1 VNLIDKSILCA
12 LVKHLH
18 KPYNKNPLN
27 ISNEM
32 LAIFLILNLFL
43 LANVVN
49 AYTVPTYLTQM
60 QKDRINYIIQHPKTS
75 IEMRTKINKI
85 LFIYYKQWAIAKAI
99 QFKELH
105 KHKCRNIQYNECVM
119 FALMGLYKSIL
130 KFDGKHAFTV
140 YAYLHIKG
148 ELYKGMT
155 EQQPINILPKSYLR
169 KKHLLEETKKI
180 HNVYMKP
187 VYLGFDDYKLNK
199 NGQSANNNILLES
212 IETKERL
219 VNTWEKINRLPSF
232 QRRIFHY
239 KYSHDLHEV
248 RTNKDV
254 AELMECSEEWIRQN
268 IVKSINTIVNM

>member
-1 VNLIDKSILCA
+1 VNLIDKSILCY
-12 LVKHLH
+12 LEKHLY

-32 LAIFLILNLFL
+32 IAIFLLFL
-43 LANVVN
+43 FVN
-49 AYTVPTYLTQM
+49 LTYAFTQTCYLTQM

-99 QFKELH
+99 QFKQLH
-105 KHKCRNIQYNECVM
+105 KHKCRNIALNECAL
-119 FALMGLYKSIL
+119 FALAGLYKSIL

-140 YAYLHIKG
+140 YSYLHIKG

-169 KKHLLEETKKI
+169 KKHLLEESKKI
-180 HNVYMKP
+180 QNLYMKP
-187 VYLGFDDYKLNK
+187 IYVGFDDYKLDKNIQSSNK
-199 NGQSANNNILLES
+199 NILLETM
-212 IETKERL
+212 EAKERL
-219 VNTWEKINRLPSF
+219 IKTWEKINRLPSF

-239 KYSHDLHEV
+239 KYSHDFHEV
-248 RTNKDV
+248 RTNKRI
-254 AELMECSEEWIRQN
+254 AELMECSEECVRKN
-268 IVKSINTIVNM
+268 IVKSIDTIMTL

>member
-32 LAIFLILNLFL
+32 LAIFLL
-43 LANVVN
+43 LGIFFYGAN
-49 AYTVPTYLTQM
+49 AYTGPTYLTQM
-60 QKDRINYIIQHPKTS
+60 QKDRINYIIQHPQTP
-75 IEMRTKINKI
+75 IAIRTKINKI

-99 QFKELH
+99 QFKQLH
-105 KHKCRNIQYNECVM
+105 KHKCRNIALNECAL
-119 FALMGLYKSIL
+119 FALAGLHKSIL

-169 KKHLLEETKKI
+169 KKHLLEESKKI

-187 VYLGFDDYKLNK
+187 IYIGFDDYKLNK
-199 NGQSANNNILLES
+199 NGQSANNNILLETA
-212 IETKERL
+212 ETKENL
-219 VNTWEKINRLPSF
+219 MKIWENINRLPPF

-239 KYSHDLHEV
+239 KYSHDFNMI
-248 RTNKDV
+248 RSNKHV
-254 AELMECSEEWIRQN
+254 AELMACSEEYVRIN